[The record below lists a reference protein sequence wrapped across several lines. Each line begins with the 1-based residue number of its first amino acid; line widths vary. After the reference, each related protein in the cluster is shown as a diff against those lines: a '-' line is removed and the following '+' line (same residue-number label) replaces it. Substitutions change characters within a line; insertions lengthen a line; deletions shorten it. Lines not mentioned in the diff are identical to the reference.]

1 MLLGGGGE
9 EGGYVGWEL
18 CGVAGG
24 GGVEFSM
31 MLRIDQHALQA
42 MCVWVER
49 ASFLLKSCFFASL
62 DMQQL

>member
-1 MLLGGGGE
+1 M
-9 EGGYVGWEL
+9 GWGL